1 MKKKTPKRSN
11 KRKKA
16 KERQENIIILAIFLI
31 FIAVVAYLFYFVN
44 FRTLNKDIVA
54 TVNGNDITRDELD
67 WWYKTSIL
75 PQYRDAITKQDF
87 LVLSLIPQEVLL
99 QKAEEERIKVTQDDV
114 EKSLGLFIIENGF
127 TLDDFEGYLNSR
139 GITIDQ
145 IKKSFEIRSIITKL
159 LEKENIDFIEG
170 DEDLFFNGED
180 RTFQEYLDT
189 SMDNAEIEIFE
200 ENIDRLVLRSFEE
213 TDDKLCE
220 EEKLVIRLYTTSN
233 CEVCGESGKVFENLV
248 DGLEVDAAHWSLD
261 TGDDLLTSKK
271 ENGVPKEEVALF
283 KKYSPNK
290 LVPTVVLGCKYKR
303 IGSFGAEEEEEFKAI
318 LRALIGN

>member
-16 KERQENIIILAIFLI
+16 KERQENAIILATFLI

-44 FRTLNKDIVA
+44 TRSPNEDVVA

-75 PQYRDAITKQDF
+75 PQYRDTITKQDF

-99 QKAEEERIKVTQDDV
+99 QKAEEERIKVTQD
-114 EKSLGLFIIENGF
+114 EIERALGFFVIESGF
-127 TLDDFEGYLNSR
+127 TLDDFEAYLDSR

-145 IKKSFEIRSIITKL
+145 IKKSFEIRAIITKL
-159 LEKENIDFIEG
+159 LEKEDISFTEE
-170 DEDLFFNGED
+170 DENLFLNGED
-180 RTFQEYLDT
+180 RTFQEYLNTLTD
-189 SMDNAEIEIFE
+189 DVEIEIFE
-200 ENIDRLVLRSFEE
+200 EVIDKLVLRSFEE
-213 TDDKLCE
+213 TGDEVCG
-220 EEKLVIRLYTTSN
+220 EEKHLIRLYTTSK
-233 CEVCGESGKVFENLV
+233 CEVCGESGKVFEKLV
-248 DGLEVDAAHWSLD
+248 DESVDAAHWSLD
-261 TGDDLLTSKK
+261 TGDDLLTSEKEKGIPKK
-271 ENGVPKEEVALF
+271 EVDLF

-303 IGSFGAEEEEEFKAI
+303 VGSFGAEEEDEFKAI
-318 LRALIGN
+318 LKILVGG